1 MLSESDSPT
10 PEINT
15 LLAESEA
22 VVTEQ
27 KIHRHFITH
36 KPFGFITQ
44 FVNTNKRKKGVLG
57 ELHDFPEGTMAIGRL
72 DVDSEGLL
80 LLTTDG
86 MVSFTICSRKIEK
99 EYYVQLDGIIDEEA
113 IQKMQAGVEIGID
126 GVKYL
131 TKPCIARRLEE
142 PPSFP
147 PRIKAIRGEHHGP
160 TSWASITI
168 REGKYKQVRKMTAAV
183 GFPTLRLMRVRIGNI
198 QLGTLKAGEVIEV
211 PKFDVD
217 L

>member
-22 VVTEQ
+22 VVGEQ

-99 EYYVQLDGIIDEEA
+99 EYYVQLDGIIDDEA
-113 IQKMQAGVEIGID
+113 IQKIQAGVEIGID

-168 REGKYKQVRKMTAAV
+168 REGKYKQVRKMTAASV
-183 GFPTLRLMRVRIGNI
+183 SRPALSRS
-198 QLGTLKAGEVIEV
+198 
-211 PKFDVD
+211 
-217 L
+217 

>member
-22 VVTEQ
+22 VVGEQ

-131 TKPCIARRLEE
+131 TKPCVARRLEE
-142 PPSFP
+142 PPCFP

-160 TSWASITI
+160 YGPTGYPGRGS
-168 REGKYKQVRKMTAAV
+168 AA
-183 GFPTLRLMRVRIGNI
+183 
-198 QLGTLKAGEVIEV
+198 A
-211 PKFDVD
+211 
-217 L
+217 

>member
-22 VVTEQ
+22 VVGEQ

-44 FVNTNKRKKGVLG
+44 FVNTNKRKKGLLG

-99 EYYVQLDGIIDEEA
+99 EYYVQLDGIIDDEA
-113 IQKMQAGVEIGID
+113 IQKIQAGVEIGID